1 VNTTNKRLAI
11 ALVAVAVW
19 VGITMGAGLLQ
30 VAPGTSL
37 DKFASEQLVW
47 GPPAA
52 AAFMLLVAWVM
63 GWRDLGFNRVRPAGS
78 WRLLWLPML
87 LVCGFIAF
95 AILMDRPVPASV
107 VLTVAINTMMVG
119 FSEELAFRGVLWG
132 GARKAMPFW
141 AAFFLVTFLFGIVHV
156 LNALMTGQFAG
167 AGVQAF
173 NAMLSGAAFLAL
185 RIRTH
190 SLIPVMIVHWLWDL
204 AVFLV
209 GAGRVGPA
217 PVADPMDQLTGAL
230 MIVGPMALYGLYLI
244 RNERVRQGWQDDLL
258 ESTASNET
266 ERLAARMSA

>member
-1 VNTTNKRLAI
+1 MSSTYKRLAI
-11 ALVAVAVW
+11 AIVAVAVW
-19 VGITMGAGLLQ
+19 VAITMGAGLLQ
-30 VAPGTSL
+30 VGPGTSL
-37 DKFASEQLVW
+37 DKLASQQLLW

-52 AAFMLLVAWVM
+52 AAFMLVVAWVM
-63 GWRDLGFNRVRPAGS
+63 GWRDLGFNPVRPAAS

-87 LVCGFIAF
+87 LVCGFIGF
-95 AILMDRPVPASV
+95 AVLMGRPIAASV
-107 VLTVAINTMMVG
+107 LLTVAINTMFVG

-132 GARKAMPFW
+132 SARKAMSFW

-204 AVFLV
+204 AVFAV
-209 GAGRVGPA
+209 GAGRTEPA
-217 PVADPMDQLTGAL
+217 PVADPMAQLTGGL

-244 RNERVRQGWQDDLL
+244 RNERVRQGWLDDRV
-258 ESTASNET
+258 ASATTND
-266 ERLAARMSA
+266 RLAARVSA